1 MNQDEYHQQQLEQQE
16 QLMQSVAKKLTQ
28 VQSELK
34 VPKNHL
40 NSFANYRYRSCEDIL
55 EAIKPLLKKHGLSL
69 FISDTVMQ
77 LGQRFYIEATAT
89 LTCVDTG
96 EQIKVTSVAREPE
109 NKKGS
114 DESQITGAASSYC
127 RKYLLNGLFLI
138 DDTKDADSAE
148 PPKEQK
154 PKPLE
159 IDKVLKALTSAK
171 EPAELERLYEAAK
184 NRATPAQ
191 QEIIDFTYQNLKEAN
206 NGQ

>member
-34 VPKNHL
+34 VPKNHV
-40 NSFANYRYRSCEDIL
+40 NSFANYRYRSAEDIL

-69 FISDTVMQ
+69 FISDSVMQ
-77 LGQRFYIEATAT
+77 LGQRFYIEAMAT

-96 EQIKVTSVAREPE
+96 EHIKVTAVAREPE
-109 NKKGS
+109 IKKGS

-138 DDTKDADSAE
+138 DDTKDADASE

-171 EPAELERLYEAAK
+171 EPAQLERLYQAASG
-184 NRATPAQ
+184 RATPEQ
-191 QEIIDFTYQNLKEAN
+191 KEIIDFTYNNLKEN
-206 NGQ
+206 